1 MPDSDDVYV
10 DPSEL
15 ADELQ
20 AYVDADSAQTPVEGP
35 LTKSEV
41 YRERVSTDRGARE
54 YARELIDAVVHPEN
68 KEMVRYAASE
78 AAILACILRAS
89 GYYPDPDTGKQ
100 VWGGGI
106 EWALQACVVRPWS
119 DEQPPEDE
127 DSDVDLTTPSW
138 KTAYLRLVIDD
149 NPTVTTMALALSLNG
164 KTLDT
169 VMVRLAR
176 ALTKEFFA

>member
-1 MPDSDDVYV
+1 MSEFEDIYADS
-10 DPSEL
+10 SEL

-20 AYVDADSAQTPVEGP
+20 AYEDLEAAQVPTEGP
-35 LTKSEV
+35 LTKSDA
-41 YRERVSTDRGARE
+41 YCERISTDRDARE
-54 YARELIDAVVHPEN
+54 YAQELIDAVVYPEN
-68 KEMVRYAASE
+68 EDMVRYAASE

-89 GYYPDPDTGKQ
+89 GWYFDPYTGED

-119 DEQPPEDE
+119 DEQPPV
-127 DSDVDLTTPSW
+127 DVDVDADLTTPSW
-138 KTAYLRLVIDD
+138 MTAYLRLVAED

-164 KTLDT
+164 KTHDT

-176 ALTKEFFA
+176 ALTKEVFA